1 MTKPIVILSLLLAL
15 PATTDNT
22 KPPTKQELIQ
32 LRNTMKSLQELTS
45 EQQDRLQAH
54 KVESD
59 RLKARIVT
67 LESRIAAIEAAI
79 ENRSAGN

>member
-32 LRNTMKSLQELTS
+32 LRNTMKNLEELTA

-59 RLKARIVT
+59 SLKARITT
-67 LESRIAAIEAAI
+67 LESRIAALEAAM
-79 ENRSAGN
+79 EDRSLSN

>member
-15 PATTDNT
+15 PATTDNA
-22 KPPTKQELIQ
+22 KAPTKQELIQ
-32 LRNTMKSLQELTS
+32 LRNTVKDLEELTA

-59 RLKARIVT
+59 SLKARIST
-67 LESRIAAIEAAI
+67 LESRIAGLEAAMV
-79 ENRSAGN
+79 NPSPSN